1 MTKFNEGDKVVLGRR
16 TPKELLAQVRT
27 NRKRTIGHIYYD
39 DERQCRYFYLG
50 INNRGA
56 SADIEC
62 YPFRS
67 YMLDAVIARGP
78 GRPRTKRKY
87 THRNQQ
93 VKVFVLKLEQHRQ
106 YHDTN
111 ANSALQA

>member
-1 MTKFNEGDKVVLGRR
+1 MTKFNEGDSVVLGRR
-16 TPKELLAQVRT
+16 TPKELLAQVRV

-39 DERQCRYFYLG
+39 PERQCRYFYLG

-56 SADIEC
+56 SAAIEC

-67 YMLDAVIARGP
+67 YMLDTVIARGP

-87 THRNQQ
+87 TRHNT
-93 VKVFVLKLEQHRQ
+93 KLTPLPH
-106 YHDTN
+106 
-111 ANSALQA
+111 